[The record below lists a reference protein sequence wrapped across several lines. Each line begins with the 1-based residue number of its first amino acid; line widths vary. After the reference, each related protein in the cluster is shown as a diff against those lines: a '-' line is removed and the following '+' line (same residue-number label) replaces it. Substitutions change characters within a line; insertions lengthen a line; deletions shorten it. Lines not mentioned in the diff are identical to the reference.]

1 MPVLEGLAK
10 QFGGLVSLEGFKGLE
25 GLEQKHIINRCL
37 INLHINIQ
45 AQPGAIP
52 GLDLEGLLGG
62 QVGLELLEGEHS
74 NHQSSITHC
83 TSYSYSGRPVCD
95 G

>member
-10 QFGGLVSLEGFKGLE
+10 QFGGLVSLEVLDGLQ
-25 GLEQKHIINRCL
+25 QKHFINRCL
-37 INLHINIQ
+37 INIHINIQ

-62 QVGLELLEGEHS
+62 QVGFS
-74 NHQSSITHC
+74 
-83 TSYSYSGRPVCD
+83 
-95 G
+95 